1 MGNKIEHKGI
11 VESIEGEHIR
21 VKILQAS
28 ACSECHAKS
37 LCSSS
42 ESKEKLIDVYSPLSQ
57 KYNIGDEVKVCGSV
71 TMGRNAVF
79 VAFGLPLLLMIVWVV
94 TGKFAISLNDD
105 EIIVGVIVLLAIYY
119 LIIRLFKNKMS
130 KSFSFWIED

>member
-1 MGNKIEHKGI
+1 
-11 VESIEGEHIR
+11 
-21 VKILQAS
+21 
-28 ACSECHAKS
+28 
-37 LCSSS
+37 
-42 ESKEKLIDVYSPLSQ
+42 
-57 KYNIGDEVKVCGSV
+57 
-71 TMGRNAVF
+71 MGRNAVF
-79 VAFGLPLLLMIVWVV
+79 VAFGLPLLLMIVLVV